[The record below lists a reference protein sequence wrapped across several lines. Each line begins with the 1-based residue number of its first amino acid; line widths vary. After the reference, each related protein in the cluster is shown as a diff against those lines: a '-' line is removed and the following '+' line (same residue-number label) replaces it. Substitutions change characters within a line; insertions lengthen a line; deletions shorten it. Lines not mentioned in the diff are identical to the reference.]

1 MVINFGDSDCRI
13 ISSLLSGPL
22 QDPDTLYSVHVY
34 ARAHSS
40 IDIYIYIY
48 VFFIYS
54 PSRSAIR
61 CIKISYACVAPSD
74 SKDKAPTTRSAGKR
88 GRRERGRE
96 RAPERQGRA
105 GGRARRRR
113 GREERADNVYYTRQL
128 NTTPYMLKYADNSI
142 GQTFILEIS
151 KAQERNSVIVRDPKR
166 VQEIFWFSGKYIS
179 H

>member
-1 MVINFGDSDCRI
+1 MRLQTMFSY
-13 ISSLLSGPL
+13 SLADLQLCSLHKARSKGASGRGE
-22 QDPDTLYSVHVY
+22 
-34 ARAHSS
+34 A
-40 IDIYIYIY
+40 
-48 VFFIYS
+48 FIYS

-113 GREERADNVYYTRQL
+113 GREERADTDASGGGGERGKGRTKTQTNECCESNQRQRL
-128 NTTPYMLKYADNSI
+128 IQASRTGSPYSFA
-142 GQTFILEIS
+142 
-151 KAQERNSVIVRDPKR
+151 
-166 VQEIFWFSGKYIS
+166 SGCPC
-179 H
+179 